1 MSVRRSTVVAL
12 ALLAASP
19 LPVAAGERE
28 VRHPEDLFVV
38 DCLLPA
44 KVRSLGRH
52 TRFAA
57 PRRVVRMSAHE
68 CGLRG
73 GEHAADPS
81 DLAWA
86 LQAWTAQ
93 AEAGDAE
100 AMNNVGEIW
109 EQGVRGQADAA
120 LAAQWYRRAAEAG
133 SRRAQTNL
141 GALYE
146 QGLGVERDE
155 HAALAWY
162 RRAAGLTGE
171 ADLDA
176 QREIEA
182 LQTEL
187 AASRAEAEAARAELL
202 RLAGDLDSAR
212 LELAAAE
219 KKAGALRE
227 QVAAAEERARL
238 AAASAEAARQAPE
251 VIAAAEQAAVAGR
264 ELEARQVR
272 VAELEAAQDRY
283 RRMLAELE
291 AATGSGE
298 MLAALGPSDLA
309 GRPAPKIQFVRP
321 DVLVTRGP
329 SIVTLP
335 AGGAVTEV
343 VGRVESSLGLAS
355 LLVDGRPLEADA
367 HGYFRVRVEA
377 TPGSAMRFVAVDR
390 ARRQATAELQFV
402 GAAAAPATAVA
413 AASASVATRTG
424 ERRRAHALIVA
435 NGNYRSLPALATAR
449 ADGEA
454 MARVL
459 AERFGYRTT
468 LLLDATFLDTVKALD
483 ALGRE
488 LGPDGDLLVYYAGHG
503 RMEASG
509 DRGYWLPVDAREE
522 DPSTWIPNEAIA
534 RILATFAAGRILVVS
549 DSCYA
554 GAFAASGFEVAGGSG
569 GAKSRLVLTSGG
581 LQPVLDAGGD
591 GSHSIFAR
599 ALLSVLQLAPQPLS
613 ASDVFSAVAAR
624 VAWKS
629 SQLGLA
635 QAPQLA
641 PIRYAGHEAGE
652 LVLTPGRG

>member
-1 MSVRRSTVVAL
+1 MSVRRSIVIAL

-19 LPVAAGERE
+19 LPVAAAGSE

-52 TRFAA
+52 TRVAA
-57 PRRVVRMSAHE
+57 PRRVARMSAHE

-109 EQGVRGQADAA
+109 EQGVRGQVDHA
-120 LAAQWYRRAAEAG
+120 LAAHWYRRAAEAG

-146 QGLGVERDE
+146 QGRGVERDE

-176 QREIEA
+176 RREIEA
-182 LQTEL
+182 LQAEL
-187 AASRAEAEAARAELL
+187 AASRAEAGAARAELA
-202 RLAGDLDSAR
+202 RLGGDLEAAR
-212 LELAAAE
+212 DELAAAE
-219 KKAGALRE
+219 QLAGRLRAE
-227 QVAAAEERARL
+227 VAAAEERARR
-238 AAASAEAARQAPE
+238 AAASAEAARRAPE
-251 VIAAAEQAAVAGR
+251 VIAAAEQAAAAGR
-264 ELEARQVR
+264 ELESRQAR

-291 AATGSGE
+291 AAAGSGE
-298 MLAALGPSDLA
+298 MLAALGPAELA

-343 VGRVESSLGLAS
+343 VGRVESALGLAS
-355 LLVDGRPLEADA
+355 LLVDGRPLETDSR
-367 HGYFRVRVEA
+367 GYFRLRTEA
-377 TPGSAMRFVAVDR
+377 APGSTLRFVAVDR
-390 ARRQATAELQFV
+390 ARRRATAELQFV
-402 GAAAAPATAVA
+402 DGVAAPAPASGAVPAGVTAR
-413 AASASVATRTG
+413 SG

-435 NGNYRSLPALATAR
+435 NGNYRDLPALATAR

-459 AERFGYRTT
+459 SDRFGYRTT
-468 LLLDATFLDTVKALD
+468 VLLDATFLDTLKALD

-503 RMEASG
+503 RMEAAG
-509 DRGYWLPVDAREE
+509 ERGYWLPVDAREE
-522 DPSTWIPNEAIA
+522 DPSTWIPNEAVA

-554 GAFAASGFEVAGGSG
+554 GAFAASGFEVAGGAG

-591 GSHSIFAR
+591 GRHSIFAR

-629 SQLGLA
+629 AQLGVA

-641 PIRYAGHEAGE
+641 PIRFAGHEAGE

>member
-187 AASRAEAEAARAELL
+187 AASRAEAEAARAGLL
-202 RLAGDLDSAR
+202 FSGGQF
-212 LELAAAE
+212 E
-219 KKAGALRE
+219 AGAVE
-227 QVAAAEERARL
+227 
-238 AAASAEAARQAPE
+238 
-251 VIAAAEQAAVAGR
+251 VAGR